1 MSLQAGA
8 MAAGAVLATFA
19 DVGGELRN
27 YNSIM
32 NNSRSLIGVS
42 QAARVEPL
50 TLVDSTL
57 VHLDYMPDVL
67 QTLQSQFTGFWL
79 QALAMLTDLNGVNV
93 AKILDPI
100 NPARDPDYV
109 EFTKSLKK
117 RAGLE
122 ALTHMSV
129 EAYKWALPTAG
140 QKLLAAE
147 AGDNK
152 GVVADAVKEVKDVS
166 NLAVGKLI
174 NVKVKNQG
182 EEATIPVSIRL
193 MVVEM
198 DPTSLTALVGD
209 KSQNDSFSN
218 RVFEWRAGRL
228 SFISDLMLC
237 NDLIKERKRML
248 AKDKE
253 GVYSEVRRRQA
264 QHKKAGMLSGRASAA
279 EASNLYV
286 ISKASADD
294 LAMKFGYDIDN
305 FTHREKIFENTA
317 AMIIAVVDPNYERVS
332 FYHNGL
338 RQSSSLGIRDIKVAN
353 KGSGPNIMD
362 IFQAYKEGAAP
373 RF

>member
-1 MSLQAGA
+1 

-19 DVGGELRN
+19 DYGDKVSN

-93 AKILDPI
+93 ARILDPI
-100 NPARDPDYV
+100 NPSRDPDYV
-109 EFTKSLKK
+109 EFTKSLRR
-117 RAGLE
+117 RAGME
-122 ALTHMSV
+122 SNVHMSV

-140 QKLLAAE
+140 QKFLAVE
-147 AGDNK
+147 AGDGK
-152 GVVADAVKEVKDVS
+152 GAVSDAVKEVKDVS

-182 EEATIPVSIRL
+182 EEATVPVAIRL

-198 DPTSLTALVGD
+198 DPSSLTALVGD
-209 KSQNDSFSN
+209 KSQNDTFAN

-228 SFISDLMLC
+228 GFISDLILC
-237 NDLIKERKRML
+237 NDLIKEKKRML

-253 GVYSEVRRRQA
+253 GVYSEVRRRQQ

-286 ISKASADD
+286 ISKASADE
-294 LAMKFGYDIDN
+294 LSLKFGYDIDN
-305 FTHREKIFENTA
+305 FSHREKIFENTS
-317 AMIIAVVDPNYERVS
+317 AMIIAVVDPDYERVA

>member
-8 MAAGAVLATFA
+8 MAAGAVLATLA
-19 DVGGELRN
+19 DVGGEVRN

-32 NNSRSLIGVS
+32 NNSRSLIGMTGS
-42 QAARVEPL
+42 ARVEPL

-100 NPARDPDYV
+100 NPSRDPDYL

-122 ALTHMSV
+122 SMTHMSV
-129 EAYKWALPTAG
+129 EAYRWALPTAG
-140 QKLLAAE
+140 QKFLATE
-147 AGDNK
+147 AGAGN
-152 GVVADAVKEVKDVS
+152 GVAGDAIRDVKDVS

-174 NVKVKNQG
+174 NVKVKNEGQ
-182 EEATIPVSIRL
+182 EANIPVSIRL

-198 DPTSLTALVGD
+198 NPTSLVALVGD

-228 SFISDLMLC
+228 ALISDLILC
-237 NDLIKERKRML
+237 NDLIKEKRRML

-264 QHKKAGMLSGRASAA
+264 QHKKAGMLSGRASGA

-286 ISKASADD
+286 ISKTSADE
-294 LAMKFGYDIDN
+294 LALKFGYDIDN
-305 FTHREKIFENTA
+305 FSHREKIFENTS
-317 AMIIAVVDPNYERVS
+317 AMIIAVIDPNYERVS